1 MKGNFEIVGFTN
13 GSPVKIYRLIILNF
27 PLFVMTV

>member
-13 GSPVKIYRLIILNF
+13 NYVFFNF
-27 PLFVMTV
+27 SVDSFYVLLCFS